1 MTYLYIC
8 QLIIIRNC
16 NVIMMSK
23 ISCFWISPK
32 FHHLFGPGRPGFI
45 ELLPRDMEPT
55 RRCLACS
62 CLWCYACGC
71 ICGIR
76 HTSFLNIFK
85 YWMYNCIHVLGDAGF
100 LLLDFVAIPWRDFFA
115 IALRGIQRAVER
127 LSAATELQICRRLVE
142 DDAKGTARPEA
153 WNWKH
158 HAVPVDFYTTLPIEW
173 DLEWIKIMVWSGR
186 IRAFRANSLTLLL
199 LWGSTQLSSFKTT
212 CCLGVNACELRSFCT
227 KERDHLYHPSWTLDC
242 EKDVASL
249 RKGTWYPDCSSILEP
264 QNGCIFVSWRGMIW
278 KCQHFWKC

>member
-1 MTYLYIC
+1 MCQHLPFLTGRKRGIHWTVSHTQLLWLLLPMLGTARGQRRTSTVFSHDGSTKLMEVFMQSETKELIYSIYTRIQMTYLYIC

-85 YWMYNCIHVLGDAGF
+85 Y
-100 LLLDFVAIPWRDFFA
+100 
-115 IALRGIQRAVER
+115 
-127 LSAATELQICRRLVE
+127 
-142 DDAKGTARPEA
+142 
-153 WNWKH
+153 
-158 HAVPVDFYTTLPIEW
+158 
-173 DLEWIKIMVWSGR
+173 
-186 IRAFRANSLTLLL
+186 
-199 LWGSTQLSSFKTT
+199 
-212 CCLGVNACELRSFCT
+212 
-227 KERDHLYHPSWTLDC
+227 
-242 EKDVASL
+242 
-249 RKGTWYPDCSSILEP
+249 
-264 QNGCIFVSWRGMIW
+264 
-278 KCQHFWKC
+278 